1 MTAKKPANFKFTFK
15 VSKRLII
22 VVCVVLLLVLIPI
35 AGFQF
40 YYQDKIYP
48 GISVAGV
55 DLSKLTLQQANT
67 QLKTKASQTADIV
80 VVSTDQEF
88 TIPQDSIDVNYN
100 TENTALKAYKQGRS
114 GNPVFDAS
122 QIITALTKKTN
133 LGFNVDLNEQAL
145 AKNISVISG
154 VLETETVY
162 PSATL
167 NNDTIVINSGKQ
179 GVEIDELKL
188 RLDIGQHL
196 ANLDF
201 SKINVDKKNIDPTL
215 SPTQE
220 LEFKQRAEKLKGKGL
235 KLTFE
240 FEQFNFTKAKL
251 LALIDPKVK
260 YNTSQIQTIT
270 SDIAKKI
277 NRDPQNSTFSFED
290 GKVKEFA
297 PAKSGVVV
305 KTEDLSKLI
314 TESLAS
320 LEISDQNELTL
331 TIPVETKQPEVQT
344 EDVNNLGIKELIG
357 RGTSLYRGSIP
368 SRVYNIALAT
378 SRLNGVLIKPGET
391 FSFNNAIGDISKLS
405 GFQEAYVIQSG
416 KTVLGDGGG
425 VCQVSTTIFR
435 AALNAGLPI
444 NERQAHAYRVG
455 YYEQDSGPGLDA
467 TIFTPTTDLKFTNN
481 TPGHILIQAKADS
494 KNFTLVFE
502 LYGTNDS
509 RVSTVTKPKILS
521 QTAPPPDVYQDDPTL
536 PLGTVKQVEH
546 KAWGAKTVFDYTV
559 TKDGKEIYK
568 KTFTS
573 VYRPWAAVYLRGTA
587 I

>member
-305 KTEDLSKLI
+305 KTEDLGKLI